1 MAPDP
6 QPSFTPGRRW
16 SIGFNVIVVILLV
29 FSVVVMVNYLS
40 REYFLR
46 FHLTSQTR
54 NSLSPRTLKFL
65 ESLTNQVKVTIY
77 YSKEEPLC
85 TTVQDLLGEYSL
97 ANSRI
102 RVRTVD
108 YLRDAPAAQ
117 VVKAEYKLGAAAD
130 KNLVIFDADGK
141 VKVVDGNLL
150 ARYTLEQV
158 PNEKEREFRRK
169 PTEFMGEIWFT
180 SALLDVTSPKP
191 LKAYFLTGHNEHRI
205 DSGDEGSG
213 YLKFASILQQNYIQ
227 VDTLSLLGTNSV
239 PMDCN
244 LLIIAGPTV
253 PLPAHELDKIEEY
266 LKQGGRLFVLF
277 NAFSAG
283 RLTGLEKILARWG
296 VEVGNGI
303 IIDPDHTMSGSEV
316 VVSAFSRHPLVNPLL
331 GTGIYLVR
339 PRPVSRLETPRA
351 QPADAPRVEEIA
363 GTGPRAFLTDDPARS
378 PREFR
383 VMVVVEK
390 GAVKGIVTE
399 RGTTRMVV
407 LGDSFCLANN
417 QIEFLANRDFAG
429 YAANWLLDRT
439 QLLEGLGPRPI
450 SEYRLVITNQQM
462 RVIRWLLLA
471 GLPAIALVVG
481 TLVWARRRY

>member
-1 MAPDP
+1 MSQKQ

-16 SIGFNVIVVILLV
+16 SIGFNVVIIVLLV

-40 REYFLR
+40 RDYFLR

-54 NSLSPRTLKFL
+54 NNLSPRTLKFL
-65 ESLTNQVKVTIY
+65 ETLTNQVRVTIY
-77 YSKEEPLC
+77 YSKEDPLY
-85 TTVQDLLGEYSL
+85 TTINDLLGEYNL

-102 RVRTVD
+102 KVRTVD

-117 VVKAEYKLGAAAD
+117 VVNAEYKLGASAEKD
-130 KNLVIFDADGK
+130 LIIFDADGK
-141 VKVVDGNLL
+141 VKILDGKIL

-158 PNEKEREFRRK
+158 PNENEREFRRK
-169 PTEFMGEIWFT
+169 PTEFLGEIWFT
-180 SALLDVTSPKP
+180 SALLDVTSPKR
-191 LKAYFLTGHNEHRI
+191 LKAYFLTGHGEHQI
-205 DSGDEGSG
+205 DSGDEGAG
-213 YLKFASILQQNYIQ
+213 YLKFASILEQNYIQ
-227 VDTLSLLGTNSV
+227 VDTLSLLGSNTI

-244 LLIIAGPTV
+244 LLIIAGPSV
-253 PLPAHELDKIEEY
+253 PFPEPELAKLEEY

-277 NAFSAG
+277 NALSAK
-283 RLTGLEKILARWG
+283 RLTGLEEILSRWG

-303 IIDPDHTMSGSEV
+303 IVDPDHTSSGSEV
-316 VVSAFSRHPLVNPLL
+316 IVSSFSRHPAVNPLL
-331 GTGIYLVR
+331 NTGIYLIR
-339 PRPVSRLETPRA
+339 PRPISRLETNRA

-363 GTGPRAFLTDDPARS
+363 GTCPRSFLDVDPARN
-378 PREFR
+378 RHEFR
-383 VMVVVEK
+383 VMVAVEK

-399 RGTTRMVV
+399 RGTTRILV

-450 SEYRLVITNQQM
+450 SEYRLVLTNQQIG
-462 RVIRWLLLA
+462 VIRWLLLA
-471 GLPAIALVVG
+471 GLPGIVLVIG
-481 TLVWARRRY
+481 ALVWARRRY

>member
-1 MAPDP
+1 MSSKE

-16 SIGFNVIVVILLV
+16 SIGFNVVVILLLV
-29 FSVVVMVNYLS
+29 FSVVIMVNYLS
-40 REYFLR
+40 RDYFMR

-65 ESLTNQVKVTIY
+65 ETLTNQVKVTIY
-77 YSKEEPLC
+77 FDKEKPLY
-85 TTVQDLLGEYSL
+85 TTINDLLGEYSL

-102 RVRTVD
+102 KVKTVD

-117 VVKAEYKLGAAAD
+117 VLKAQYKLDAGAE
-130 KNLVIFDADGK
+130 KNLVIFDAEGK
-141 VKVVDGNLL
+141 VKVVDGELL

-169 PTEFMGEIWFT
+169 PTEFLGEIWFT
-180 SALLDVTSPKP
+180 SALLDVTSPKR
-191 LKAYFLTGHNEHRI
+191 LKAYFLTGHGEHRI

-213 YLKFASILQQNYIQ
+213 YLKFASILEQNYIQ

-244 LLIIAGPTV
+244 LLIIAGPSV
-253 PLPAHELDKIEEY
+253 PFPEQELAKLEEY

-277 NAFSAG
+277 NALSAK
-283 RLTGLEKILARWG
+283 RATGLEEILARWG
-296 VEVGNGI
+296 VEVGNGVI
-303 IIDPDHTMSGSEV
+303 VDPDHTMSGSEV
-316 VVSAFSRHPLVNPLL
+316 IISGFSKHPSVNPLL
-331 GTGIYLVR
+331 GTGIYLMR
-339 PRPVSRLETPRA
+339 PRPVSRLETNRA

-363 GTGPRAFLTDDPARS
+363 GTGPRAFLDIDPSRN
-378 PREFR
+378 RHEFR
-383 VMVVVEK
+383 VMVAVEK

-399 RGTTRMVV
+399 RGTTRILV

-450 SEYRLVITNQQM
+450 TEYRLVLTNQQL
-462 RVIRWLLLA
+462 RVIQWLLLA
-471 GLPAIALVVG
+471 GLPGIVLAIGA
-481 TLVWARRRY
+481 LVWARRRY